1 MAAGKPQKKKSRS
14 ILLSLFEDMGKRKRN
29 FFFAIIVIS
38 LARIALAIAP
48 RVAGTITDRIKFFV
62 DSGVFD
68 IWYLVGLC
76 AILALLYLVGY
87 GADGFVNRSLSY
99 VSQEITKKLRIRASE
114 KLDRLSLKYL
124 DGHPIGDTQ
133 SRVTTDLAN
142 LSEGIESV
150 APTLIGQVFLVVTIM
165 IMMLI
170 TDWRLTLIYL
180 ITTPISLLGLRI
192 IAAKTKKLFAENSRA
207 IGALN
212 AKVSDVYGNHTIVKA
227 YGREEE
233 KLKEFDALNADVEK
247 SFTRSRFISG
257 YMRPLSDLMAR
268 FSYIALCIVG
278 AIFMIRGDVSIGEFT
293 AFLFYGNMIG
303 TPLAEMSVAINNFQS
318 ALSSAERVYEI
329 LDEEEEDDE
338 ASKESFDV
346 STIRGEV
353 RFENVAFSYVPEKEL
368 MKDVSFT
375 AHPGQTMAIVGPSG
389 AGKTT
394 LINLLMRFYEINK
407 GNIYLDG
414 VAASKMRR
422 SDLRKAFGMVLQDS
436 WIFEGTIAE
445 NIAFGHPDATREEI
459 VEAARLAGCD
469 SFIEKLPKGYDTM
482 ISDERSA
489 LSAGEKQLL
498 SIARAVI
505 ADPKIL
511 ILDEATSQVDTKT
524 EEAITRAMKK
534 MMEGRTSFMI
544 AHRLHTIKNA
554 DQIIY
559 MVDGDIKEVGS
570 HQDLMKKDGLYA
582 AMYKSGLPLE

>member
-1 MAAGKPQKKKSRS
+1 MAAGTPKKKKSRS
-14 ILLSLFEDMGKRKRN
+14 ILISLFEDMGKRKRT

-48 RVAGTITDRIKFFV
+48 RVAGTITDRIKLFA
-62 DSGVFD
+62 DIGAFD
-68 IWYLVGLC
+68 LRPIVGLC
-76 AILALLYLVGY
+76 AILALLYIVGY

-99 VSQEITKKLRIRASE
+99 VSQEITKKLRVRASE

-150 APTLIGQVFLVVTIM
+150 APTLIGQVFLVAAIM

-180 ITTPISLLGLRI
+180 ITTPVSLLGLRI

-212 AKVSDVYGNHTIVKA
+212 AKVSDVYGNHTIVKS

-257 YMRPLSDLMAR
+257 YMRPLSELMAR
-268 FSYIALCIVG
+268 FSYVALCVVG
-278 AIFMIRGDVSIGEFT
+278 AIFMIKRYISIGEFT

-459 VEAARLAGCD
+459 EEAARLTGCD

>member
-1 MAAGKPQKKKSRS
+1 MAAGTPQKKKGRS
-14 ILLSLFEDMGKRKRN
+14 ILRSLIADMGNRKRT
-29 FFFAIIVIS
+29 FLFAIIVIF

-48 RVAGTITDRIKFFV
+48 RVAGTITDWIKYFV
-62 DSGVFD
+62 DSGSFD
-68 IWYLVGLC
+68 FWLLARYC
-76 AILALLYLVGY
+76 ALLALLYLVGY
-87 GADGFVNRSLSY
+87 GADGFVNRGLSY
-99 VSQEITKKLRIRASE
+99 VSQEITKKLRIRTSE

-165 IMMLI
+165 IMMFI

-180 ITTPISLLGLRI
+180 ITTSISLLGLRI

-233 KLKEFDALNADVEK
+233 KLREFDALNEDVER
-247 SFTRSRFISG
+247 SFISSRFISG

-268 FSYIALCIVG
+268 FSYIALCVVG
-278 AIFMIRGDVSIGEFT
+278 AIFMIRGELLLGEFT

-318 ALSSAERVYEI
+318 ALSSAERVYEL

-346 STIRGEV
+346 SAVKGEV

-368 MKDVSFT
+368 MNNVSFT
-375 AHPGQTMAIVGPSG
+375 AKPGQTMAIIGPSG

-407 GNIYLDG
+407 GNIYIDG
-414 VAASKMRR
+414 VPVCEMRR
-422 SDLRKAFGMVLQDS
+422 ADLRKAFGMVLQDS

-445 NIAFGHPDATREEI
+445 NIAFGRPDATRKEI
-459 VEAARLAGCD
+459 EEAAKLAGCD
-469 SFIEKLPKGYDTM
+469 SFIEKLPNGYDTM

-524 EEAITRAMKK
+524 EEAITRAMNK

-544 AHRLHTIKNA
+544 AHRLHTVKHA

-559 MVDGDIKEVGS
+559 MVDGDIKEIGS
-570 HQDLMKKDGLYA
+570 HRDLIKKDGLYA
-582 AMYKSGLPLE
+582 AMYRSGLPLE